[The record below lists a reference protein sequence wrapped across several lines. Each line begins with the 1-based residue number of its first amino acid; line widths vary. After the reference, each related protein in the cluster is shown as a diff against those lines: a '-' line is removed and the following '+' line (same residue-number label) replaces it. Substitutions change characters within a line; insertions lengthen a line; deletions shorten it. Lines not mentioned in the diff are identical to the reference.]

1 MSDDESVKIAAFLE
15 KYFGGEFR
23 KIYSILKQQEMDKF
37 DRTVTPLEYGTH
49 L

>member
-15 KYFGGEFR
+15 
-23 KIYSILKQQEMDKF
+23 QQEMDEF
-37 DRTVTPLEYGTH
+37 DRTVTPLEYGTQ